1 MARKPKNTP
10 DVDLDGDLSPDT
22 ETPDQIF
29 KRLGF
34 PPERVDG
41 EPNVKFFQYGY
52 RLIAANAMKYT
63 SAGGAVPFNAD
74 ALKKILDSWAVS
86 VHLNPDR
93 LQDHRT
99 EAEKI
104 VECFREVKQDPQS
117 IFSNAGDTIDLI
129 LNALEKQMDNA
140 DKGCVKYIEDSVNQS
155 HGEDEEPPD
164 ALPKAW
170 RSRLERI
177 QRLRNRAMNPIPKWK
192 FDGLALSNGDA
203 KRKWFAAAWPLRLMV
218 YCGRSNMP
226 ERVTS
231 DPAKA
236 VYSIAPHHCKMA
248 CDVWEAREGVRYGP
262 PASNPE
268 SNPTVNFGEIPY
280 EGCILVC
287 PPGHGK
293 TECGRFIV
301 ATFYAENPTTQTLL
315 AHAQAKEAE
324 KNLGYLASLFSNDN
338 PVGRR
343 FVSLFGTVHEQANA
357 NSFRLK
363 LPTRLRQP
371 SGWAGGV
378 KAKVSGANAS
388 LIWGDDIVDQKEAE
402 QETER
407 QRTLDLF
414 NGSWLTRL
422 RGKKNF
428 LLITQTLWHK
438 VDAVATYI
446 QLARDKKAM
455 YRVSIQRCGGPKT
468 HPPFKPLWEEVY
480 PASKL
485 RSIYERM
492 RNPSLYSA
500 AYMSNPV
507 AEESRLIKKLRLYN
521 PASKEHASFMAS
533 SMKYMSLDP
542 AATRG
547 ERSDRAGVLYAGLG
561 KINLESNDKG
571 RIITKSESRLRLISA
586 DSIPATQSDLV
597 AYVVN
602 LCQYQTV
609 DYVLVESRSG
619 YHATGDMFENYH
631 GIDVIRL
638 DPGNRNKEERLRAA
652 SPAIEDANADL
663 NLHAVVEFPGI
674 PAKDRNGDPILL
686 ENGEA
691 LLRIDPR
698 FHQLSEEV
706 LDFGVCA
713 TDDQVDAL
721 TQMVIYLSPEL
732 GIGTGGIVNQMVA
745 KHQSRAGID
754 PKLEKYLQQFEQ
766 AKEAES
772 IESEEHQWI
781 NQNWNMPRT
790 EGPEIPW
797 A

>member
-1 MARKPKNTP
+1 MGKKKAQPAQEAQESPVFTSLGLP
-10 DVDLDGDLSPDT
+10 PQTLDGAPN
-22 ETPDQIF
+22 
-29 KRLGF
+29 
-34 PPERVDG
+34 PEFYRQAYSKVLELTFREISTG
-41 EPNVKFFQYGY
+41 E
-52 RLIAANAMKYT
+52 R
-63 SAGGAVPFNAD
+63 VPFNAD
-74 ALKKILDSWAVS
+74 S
-86 VHLNPDR
+86 VIQMIDR
-93 LQDHRT
+93 MAKAAGFDPRVLQDRRT
-99 EAEKI
+99 DAQKIIELFRDIRDDPDSIFAQAAEKI
-104 VECFREVKQDPQS
+104 DAV
-117 IFSNAGDTIDLI
+117 
-129 LNALEKQMDNA
+129 LEAKELQIDNA
-140 DKGCVKYIEDSVNQS
+140 DKGCLSYIEGRVNNS
-155 HGEDEEPPD
+155 HDDEPPD
-164 ALPKAW
+164 LLPKAW

-177 QRLRNRAMNPIPKWK
+177 RRLRDRAKNPIPKWK
-192 FDGLALSNGDA
+192 FDGLALSNGDP
-203 KRKWFAAAWPLRLMV
+203 KRQWFAAAWPLRMMV

-226 ERVTS
+226 ERVNS
-231 DPAKA
+231 DPARA
-236 VYSIAPHHCKMA
+236 VYSIAKHHCKMA
-248 CDVWEAREGVRYGP
+248 CDVWEARMGVRYGP
-262 PASNPE
+262 PKDNPHG
-268 SNPTVNFGEIPY
+268 NPTVNYGEVPY

-301 ATFYAENPTTQTLL
+301 FSFYGENPTTQTLL

-324 KNLGYLASLFSNDN
+324 KNLGYLASLFSTEN

-343 FVSLFGTVHEQANA
+343 AVSLFGMLHEQANA
-357 NSFRLK
+357 NSFRLS

-438 VDAVATYI
+438 SDAVATYI
-446 QLARDKKAM
+446 QLARDKRAM
-455 YRVSIQRCGGPKT
+455 YRVSIQKCGGPKT
-468 HPPFKPLWEEVY
+468 HPPFKPLWDEVY

-485 RSIYERM
+485 RSIYDRM
-492 RNPSLYSA
+492 RNPALYSA

-507 AEESRLIKKLRLYN
+507 SEESRLIKKLRLYN
-521 PASKEHASFMAS
+521 PASKEHAAFMGGAT
-533 SMKYMSLDP
+533 KYMSLDP

-561 KINLESNDKG
+561 QIVVQSHDG
-571 RIITKSESRLRLISA
+571 DRMISRSESRLRLISA

-597 AYVVN
+597 QHVVN

-609 DYVLVESRSG
+609 DYVMVESRSG
-619 YHATGDMFENYH
+619 YHGTGDMFENYH

-652 SPAIEDANADL
+652 APAIEDANADL
-663 NLHAVVEFPGI
+663 GLRAVVEFPGV
-674 PAKDRNGDPILL
+674 PAHDRNGQVIMLESGEPLL
-686 ENGEA
+686 K
-691 LLRIDPR
+691 LDPR

-721 TQMVIYLSPEL
+721 TQMCNRLAPDL
-732 GIGTGGIVNQMVA
+732 GIGSGGIVSQKVLASVRTGPSAWLNEQLMLA
-745 KHQSRAGID
+745 EKGP
-754 PKLEKYLQQFEQ
+754 PKLPPGRDLEHWTAQ
-766 AKEAES
+766 AWK
-772 IESEEHQWI
+772 
-781 NQNWNMPRT
+781 MPGSDQRLP
-790 EGPEIPW
+790 GGFIL
-797 A
+797 